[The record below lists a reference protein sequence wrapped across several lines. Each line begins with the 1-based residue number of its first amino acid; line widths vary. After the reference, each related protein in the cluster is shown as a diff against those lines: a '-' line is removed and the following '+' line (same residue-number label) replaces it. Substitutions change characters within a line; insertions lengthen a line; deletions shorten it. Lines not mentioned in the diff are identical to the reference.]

1 MAWQIDPFG
10 HSSEVA
16 AEFAEMGFDGL
27 VLGRIDH
34 EDIAL
39 RRSQKTMEMVWRPDV
54 NMGKHLTVLKK
65 KNFITNTYTCIKTYS
80 KYFLNTSKYIFVKK
94 TNNNCIDRYLK
105 RI

>member
-1 MAWQIDPFG
+1 VAWQIDPFG

-39 RRSQKTMEMVWRPDV
+39 RRLQKTMEMVWRPDV
-54 NMGKHLTVLKK
+54 NMGKR
-65 KNFITNTYTCIKTYS
+65 
-80 KYFLNTSKYIFVKK
+80 
-94 TNNNCIDRYLK
+94 NNILLFSSFSSPAL
-105 RI
+105 

>member
-27 VLGRIDH
+27 VLGRIDY

-39 RRSQKTMEMVWRPDV
+39 RRSQKTMEMVWRPDIAV
-54 NMGKHLTVLKK
+54 GKHDIILTVL
-65 KNFITNTYTCIKTYS
+65 YTLYS
-80 KYFLNTSKYIFVKK
+80 IILSQLMV
-94 TNNNCIDRYLK
+94 
-105 RI
+105 

>member
-39 RRSQKTMEMVWRPDV
+39 RKSQKTMEMVWRPDV
-54 NMGKHLTVLKK
+54 NMGKHLTALKEK
-65 KNFITNTYTCIKTYS
+65 KNFNTNTYTCIKMYS
-80 KYFLNTSKYIFVKK
+80 TYFLNTCKYIL
-94 TNNNCIDRYLK
+94 I
-105 RI
+105 

>member
-1 MAWQIDPFG
+1 VAWQIDPFG

-39 RRSQKTMEMVWRPDV
+39 RKQQKTMEMVWRPDV
-54 NMGKHLTVLKK
+54 NMGIIFIIIMEFFVGLISRHYNISYTSY
-65 KNFITNTYTCIKTYS
+65 NFTWLRNFFTIYYG
-80 KYFLNTSKYIFVKK
+80 
-94 TNNNCIDRYLK
+94 
-105 RI
+105 

>member
-1 MAWQIDPFG
+1 MNSHGVFCNFIEYLNFRFLNDTFGECARPRVAWQIDPFG

-27 VLGRIDH
+27 VLGRIDY

-54 NMGKHLTVLKK
+54 NMGKR
-65 KNFITNTYTCIKTYS
+65 
-80 KYFLNTSKYIFVKK
+80 
-94 TNNNCIDRYLK
+94 NNILF
-105 RI
+105 